1 MAEFYPWFVF
11 VHLIGLVVFVAC
23 HGVSMFGAFTLRQQ
37 RDPRAIAGMLAT
49 GLRATRLAYVGLL
62 LLAIGGIAAA
72 TSTNLWGQLWVIAS
86 VVVLIAILVV
96 MYAVASPYYMGLRK
110 TVGDGLGTGAEGS
123 PVVDAA
129 ALATMLD
136 TRRPDILLTVG
147 GVGLVVLVWLMVLK
161 PA

>member
-1 MAEFYPWFVF
+1 MAEFYQWFVF

-23 HGVSMFGAFTLRQQ
+23 HGVSMFGSFNLREQ
-37 RDPRAIAGMLAT
+37 RDPPTVARMLAN

-72 TSTNLWGQLWVIAS
+72 TSTGLWGQLWLTAS
-86 VVVLIAILVV
+86 VVVLIAVLVV

-110 TVGDGLGTGAEGS
+110 AVGDGLGTGAEGS
-123 PVVDAA
+123 PVVDEA

-147 GVGLVVLVWLMVLK
+147 GLGLVVLVWLMVLK

>member
-1 MAEFYPWFVF
+1 MAELYPWFVF
-11 VHLIGLVVFVAC
+11 VHLVGLVVFVAC
-23 HGVSMFGAFTLRQQ
+23 HGVSMFGAYNLRRQ
-37 RDPRAIAGMLAT
+37 RDPRTVAGMLAS
-49 GLRATRLAYVGLL
+49 GLQATRLAYVGLL

-72 TSTNLWGQLWVIAS
+72 SSTGLWGQLWVIAS
-86 VVVLIAILVV
+86 VVVLIGILIV

-110 TVGDGLGTGAEGS
+110 TVGDGLGTGGEGS
-123 PVVDAA
+123 PVVDEA
-129 ALATMLD
+129 ALATLLD

>member
-1 MAEFYPWFVF
+1 MAEFYAWFVF

-37 RDPRAIAGMLAT
+37 RDPRLVAGMLAT

-72 TSTNLWGQLWVIAS
+72 SSTGLWGQLWLTAS
-86 VVVLIAILVV
+86 VVVLIAILIV

-110 TVGDGLGTGAEGS
+110 LIGDGLGAGTETS
-123 PVVDAA
+123 PVFDEA
-129 ALATMLD
+129 ALASMLA
-136 TRRPDILLTVG
+136 TRRPDILLAVG

-161 PA
+161 PV

>member
-1 MAEFYPWFVF
+1 MAEFYAWFVF

-23 HGVSMFGAFTLRQQ
+23 HGVSMFGAFSLRQQ
-37 RDPRAIAGMLAT
+37 RDPRLVAGMLAT

-72 TSTNLWGQLWVIAS
+72 SSTGLWGQLWLTAS
-86 VVVLIAILVV
+86 VVVLIAILIV

-110 TVGDGLGTGAEGS
+110 LIGDGLGAGTETS
-123 PVVDAA
+123 PVVDET
-129 ALATMLD
+129 ALASMLD
-136 TRRPDILLTVG
+136 TRRPDILLAVG